1 VQNSF
6 LRIKGL
12 EMSNTQLQKLE
23 LLKWLSN
30 LQDQKLI
37 DELMKWKESH
47 HRVSIEQYN
56 RELEEANARIDAG
69 EYETHEEVKKQSKSW
84 VSPK

>member
-1 VQNSF
+1 
-6 LRIKGL
+6 
-12 EMSNTQLQKLE
+12 MSNTQLQKLE
-23 LLKWLSN
+23 LLEWLAN

-47 HRVSIEQYN
+47 RRVSIEQYN

-69 EYETHEEVKKQSKSW
+69 EYVTHEEVKKESKSW
-84 VSPK
+84 VSRK